1 MADNLVKAGYVTSV
15 TGSKIIGVLVQPTGA
30 DGAADPRLN
39 RAVQIGSLV
48 KVLTHQSI
56 AFGVISSL
64 NIDNPSTPPQATD
77 RRMLEIDLFGEA
89 MLTDDVA
96 AGGGISFQ
104 RGVSVY
110 PSLGSPIYETT
121 HNELAQIYAKPATA
135 NILLGT
141 LHQDSS
147 LPVYAMSDEL
157 LGKHFAVLG
166 TTGSGKSCSLTVIL
180 RSVLEAYPWGHI
192 VVLDPHNEYSHAFG
206 DAAEVITPENLML
219 PYWLLNFEELTEV
232 LCSPEGSPT
241 HDAEANILKEAVVEA
256 KRNFM
261 GDGGGQGNFITV
273 DTPYPYQLSSLSQ
286 NIQTA
291 MGQFEKAE
299 LSTPYLRL
307 TARIDSLRRD
317 KRFAFM
323 FSGLKV
329 SDTMADVVGKIL
341 RIPVEDKPVTIFD
354 LSGVPSEIVDV
365 VVSLMCRMTFDFA
378 VWSPRE
384 DSIPVLLVCEEAHR
398 YIPQDG
404 SGFKPTREA
413 IGRIAKE
420 GRKYGVSL
428 GLVTQRPSELS
439 ETILSQCNT
448 IFALRMSNDKDQ
460 DYVAKVLPE
469 AAMGLLNSL
478 PALRVQEAVVV
489 GEGVTLPMRI
499 RLRDLPPHQRPLSDT
514 AVFSES
520 WQSDQQPEWDL
531 VYETI
536 ERWRHQVH

>member
-15 TGSKIIGVLVQPTGA
+15 TGSKIIGVLVQPGGP

-64 NIDNPSTPPQATD
+64 NIDNPSTPPLPTD
-77 RRMLEIDLFGEA
+77 RRLVEIDLFGEA

-104 RGVSVY
+104 RGVSIY

-121 HNELAQIYAKPATA
+121 HTELAQIYAKPATA
-135 NILLGT
+135 NIQLGT
-141 LHQDSS
+141 LHQDSR

-166 TTGSGKSCSLTVIL
+166 TTGSGKSCSLAVIL
-180 RSVLEAYPWGHI
+180 RAVLEAHPWGHI

-261 GDGGGQGNFITV
+261 GEGGGQGNFITV
-273 DTPYPYQLSSLSQ
+273 DTPYPYQLSTLSQ

-323 FSGLKV
+323 FAGLKV
-329 SDTMADVVGKIL
+329 SDTMADVVAKIL
-341 RIPVEDKPVTIFD
+341 RIPVEDRPVTIFD

-404 SGFKPTREA
+404 SGFGPTREA
-413 IGRIAKE
+413 IARIAKE

-460 DYVAKVLPE
+460 DYVSRVLPE

-499 RLRDLPPHQRPLSDT
+499 RLRDLPPDQRPLSDT

-520 WQSDQQPEWDL
+520 WQNDQQPEWDL
-531 VYETI
+531 IYETI
-536 ERWRHQVH
+536 ERWRHQVR

>member
-1 MADNLVKAGYVTSV
+1 MADNLVKAGYVTTV
-15 TGSKIIGVLVQPTGA
+15 TGSRIIGVLVQPSGT
-30 DGAADPRLN
+30 DDPRLN

-48 KVLTHQSI
+48 KILTHQSI
-56 AFGVISSL
+56 AFGVIGNL
-64 NIDNPSTPPQATD
+64 NIDNPSTPPQASD
-77 RRMLEIDLFGEA
+77 RRTVEIDMFGEA
-89 MLTDDVA
+89 LLTDA
-96 AGGGISFQ
+96 AAASGKISFQ
-104 RGVSVY
+104 RGVSIY

-121 HNELAQIYAKPATA
+121 SAELAQIYAKPETA
-135 NILLGT
+135 CIKLGT

-166 TTGSGKSCSLTVIL
+166 TTGSGKSCSLAVIL
-180 RSVLEAYPWGHI
+180 RSVLEAHPWGHI

-241 HDAEANILKEAVVEA
+241 HDSEANILKEAVVEA

-261 GDGGGQGNFITV
+261 GEGGGQDNFITV
-273 DTPYPYQLSSLSQ
+273 DTPYPYQLSTLSQ

-307 TARIDSLRRD
+307 LARIESLRRD

-329 SDTMADVVGKIL
+329 SDTMADVVAKIL
-341 RIPVEDKPVTIFD
+341 RIPVEDRPVTIFD

-398 YIPQDG
+398 YIPRDG
-404 SGFKPTREA
+404 SGFRPTREA
-413 IGRIAKE
+413 ISRIAKE

-460 DYVAKVLPE
+460 AYVSKVLPE
-469 AAMGLLNSL
+469 AAMGLLSSL

-489 GEGVTLPMRI
+489 GEGVALPMRI
-499 RLRDLPPHQRPLSDT
+499 RFRDLPADQRPLSET

-520 WQSDQQPEWDL
+520 WQNDQQPEWDL
-531 VYETI
+531 IYETI

>member
-1 MADNLVKAGYVTSV
+1 MAENLVKAGFVTAV
-15 TGSKIIGVLVQPTGA
+15 TGSRVTGVLVQPGA
-30 DGAADPRLN
+30 GDDPRLN

-48 KVLTHQSI
+48 KILTHQSI
-56 AFGVISSL
+56 AFGVIGSL
-64 NIDNPSTPPQATD
+64 NIDNPSTPPQTAD
-77 RRMLEIDLFGEA
+77 RRTVEIDMFGEA
-89 MLTDDVA
+89 LLTDA
-96 AGGGISFQ
+96 AAASGKISFQ
-104 RGVSVY
+104 RGVSIY

-121 HNELAQIYAKPATA
+121 SAELAQIYAKPQAA
-135 NILLGT
+135 CIKLGT

-147 LPVYAMSDEL
+147 LPVFAMSDEL

-166 TTGSGKSCSLTVIL
+166 TTGSGKSCSLAVIL
-180 RSVLEAYPWGHI
+180 RSVLEAHPWGHI

-232 LCSPEGSPT
+232 LCSPEGSST

-261 GDGGGQGNFITV
+261 GEDGGQANFITV
-273 DTPYPYQLSSLSQ
+273 DTPYPYQLSSLAQ
-286 NIQTA
+286 NIQQA
-291 MGQFEKAE
+291 MGKFEKAE
-299 LSTPYLRL
+299 QSTPYLRL
-307 TARIDSLRRD
+307 NARIDSLRRD

-323 FSGLKV
+323 FAGLKV
-329 SDTMADVVGKIL
+329 SDTMADVVAKIL
-341 RIPVEDKPVTIFD
+341 RIPVEDRPVTIFD

-384 DSIPVLLVCEEAHR
+384 ESIPVLLVCEEAHR

-404 SGFKPTREA
+404 SGFGPTRDA
-413 IGRIAKE
+413 ISRIAKE

-460 DYVAKVLPE
+460 EYVSKVLPE

-499 RLRDLPPHQRPLSDT
+499 RFRNLPPEQRPLSDT

-520 WQSDQQPEWDL
+520 WQNDQQPEWDL
-531 VYETI
+531 IYETI
-536 ERWRHQVH
+536 ERWRHQVR